1 MTSAS
6 PRTTE
11 HAIAAQFI
19 ERWSPR
25 SFTSEAIPESTL
37 LTFFEAARWAPS
49 ASNHQPW
56 RFIYSLRDSES
67 WEIFIDL
74 LAENNRAW
82 AQRAAALVVI
92 VSKSTAPA
100 RATGIEAP
108 SRSHAFDT
116 GAAWAHLALQANLSG
131 WATHGIGGFDRDKAR
146 ELLKIPEQ
154 FAVQAAVAIG
164 RRGDKAELPAEL
176 QQREQPNGRLPLQ
189 QIIFA
194 DRFVE

>member
-11 HAIAAQFI
+11 HAIASQFI

-25 SFTSEAIPESTL
+25 SFTSEALPESTL

-56 RFIYSLRDSES
+56 RFIYSLRDSDS
-67 WEIFIDL
+67 WETFIDL

-82 AQRAAALVVI
+82 AHRAAALVVI

-100 RATGIEAP
+100 R
-108 SRSHAFDT
+108 D
-116 GAAWAHLALQANLSG
+116 
-131 WATHGIGGFDRDKAR
+131 
-146 ELLKIPEQ
+146 
-154 FAVQAAVAIG
+154 
-164 RRGDKAELPAEL
+164 
-176 QQREQPNGRLPLQ
+176 
-189 QIIFA
+189 
-194 DRFVE
+194 